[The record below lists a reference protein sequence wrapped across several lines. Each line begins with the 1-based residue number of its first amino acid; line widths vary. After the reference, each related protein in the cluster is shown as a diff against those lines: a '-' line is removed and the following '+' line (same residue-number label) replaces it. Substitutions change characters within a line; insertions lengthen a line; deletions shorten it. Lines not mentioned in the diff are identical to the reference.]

1 MKYMKNDRGKIRIF
15 MLGILKLF
23 MMVVKVELVYLGVKG
38 YDFLILFYIY

>member
-1 MKYMKNDRGKIRIF
+1 MKYMRNDRGKIRIF

-38 YDFLILFYIY
+38 YDFLILFYIF

>member
-1 MKYMKNDRGKIRIF
+1 MKYMRNDRGKIRIF

-23 MMVVKVELVYLGVKG
+23 MMVVKVELVYLGVMD